1 MAKKAQA
8 EFIRWF
14 GPLLDALRDLGDSGR
29 PREVSARISKNLNL
43 PDELL
48 DQTLKSGGSKFHDKL
63 LGQSNILSG
72 KACWIRL
79 TLELGH

>member
-29 PREVSARISKNLNL
+29 PREASARISKNLGL
-43 PDELL
+43 AEEPR
-48 DQTLKSGGSKFHDKL
+48 TAA
-63 LGQSNILSG
+63 GQLIP
-72 KACWIRL
+72 ATITR
-79 TLELGH
+79 